1 MPKLTPLIAPNL
13 QKMALPV
20 ITLSIIVFFLIQ
32 GPVLFPNQWG
42 QWQTITIIYALM
54 VMISLVRAPASFEF
68 PAWKVLL
75 WFAAAFGIGTVLF
88 KVLFS
93 GFTYSPG
100 FPSGDFIPTAVFQLV
115 VISYSEESFFR
126 GFLSGFG
133 KGGVGL
139 GVLPSALLF
148 AVFHLAAY
156 SVGGFNYM
164 AFVVAFVMGIAF
176 AYTYHSTKSFSAIGV
191 VWGLHAAWN
200 VVLLFG

>member
-1 MPKLTPLIAPNL
+1 VPKLTPLIAPNL

-148 AVFHLAAY
+148 AVFHLDPLRFVYQFIGGMLYAAIFDETRSLWP
-156 SVGGFNYM
+156 SVLTHASWN
-164 AFVVAFVMGIAF
+164 
-176 AYTYHSTKSFSAIGV
+176 
-191 VWGLHAAWN
+191 GLVTILAAAA
-200 VVLLFG
+200 V